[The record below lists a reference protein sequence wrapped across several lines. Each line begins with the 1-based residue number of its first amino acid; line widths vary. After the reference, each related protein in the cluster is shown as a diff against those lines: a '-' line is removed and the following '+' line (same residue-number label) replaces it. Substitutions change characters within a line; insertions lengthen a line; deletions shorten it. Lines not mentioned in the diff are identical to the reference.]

1 MWNIAIHN
9 LLQRRMRSLLTMLGV
24 AVAVQLYLT
33 MSSIMVSYELDLD
46 NQLAAMAGKVYVQ
59 RPTAESVGGE
69 EFPSP
74 SSSIESEVADQ
85 LLALDG
91 VDRESSSAILYIP
104 LSMSPAPGLPPSKL
118 ALGIEAGHE
127 DAFLGTIEVAQGAG
141 VLPDAKSVILGEAA
155 AELLSPEDRPPAGPG
170 DSIQIL
176 GQEFEVV
183 GVLGKSPNLYRG
195 MVLMDLNTAQD
206 LFNRQGN
213 VSAVILSAASIED
226 LSSIQTTIET
236 TYPDLQAA
244 GRADIV
250 AEVHA
255 RLSSVEGF
263 FAMINGTVVAVV
275 FMFVT
280 IVMFVAVM
288 ERRRDIGVLR
298 AIGARRLTIFSM
310 VASESLILS
319 LGGAILAWP
328 IWAVIGS
335 YFIGEFSSSP
345 EVIFSGW
352 MAMGLLVI
360 IVGIGASLI
369 PAWRA
374 VRIDPLE
381 ALRYE

>member
-1 MWNIAIHN
+1 MWNVAFRN
-9 LLQRRMRSLLTMLGV
+9 LLERRLRSLLTMLGV
-24 AVAVQLYLT
+24 AVAVQLFLT
-33 MSSIMVSYELDLD
+33 MSSIKVSFELDLE
-46 NQLAAMAGKVYVQ
+46 NQLTAMAGKVYVQ
-59 RPTAESVGGE
+59 RPTSEEAESE

-74 SSSIESEVADQ
+74 SSSIEEDVANE
-85 LLALDG
+85 LLKMDG
-91 VDRESSSAILYIP
+91 VDREASSAILYVP
-104 LSMSPAPGLPPSKL
+104 LTTSPAPGLPPSKL

-127 DAFLGTIEVAQGAG
+127 DAFLGGIEVEQGVG
-141 VLPDAKSVILGEAA
+141 VLTTPNAVILGNAA
-155 AELLSPEDRPPAGPG
+155 VERYSAEGQPPIGPG
-170 DSIQIL
+170 DSIEVL
-176 GQEFEVV
+176 GKELEVV

-195 MVLMDLNTAQD
+195 MVMMDLNTAQEI
-206 LFNRQGN
+206 FNRRGN
-213 VSAVILSAASIED
+213 VSAVILSAETLDSLAR
-226 LSSIQTTIET
+226 IQSTVGIN
-236 TYPDLQAA
+236 YPDLKSSGQAE
-244 GRADIV
+244 IV
-250 AEVHA
+250 AEFRE
-255 RLSSVEGF
+255 RLESVMGF
-263 FAMINGTVVAVV
+263 FNMINGSTVAVV

-298 AIGARRLTIFSM
+298 AIGARRLTIFRLI
-310 VASESLILS
+310 ASESLILS

-328 IWAVIGS
+328 LWAVIGS

-352 MAMGLLVI
+352 LEMGLLVI

>member
-1 MWNIAIHN
+1 MWNVAFHN

-33 MSSIMVSYELDLD
+33 MSSIMISFELDLE
-46 NQLAAMAGKVYVQ
+46 NQLSAMAGKVYVQ
-59 RPTAESVGGE
+59 RPTSEEAETE

-74 SSSIESEVADQ
+74 SSSIEERVANE
-85 LLALDG
+85 LLALEG
-91 VDRESSSAILYIP
+91 VNREASSAILYMP
-104 LSMSPAPGLPPSKL
+104 LTTSPAPGLPPSKL
-118 ALGIEAGHE
+118 AMGIEAGHE
-127 DAFLGTIEVAQGAG
+127 DAFLGGIEVEQGVG
-141 VLPDAKSVILGEAA
+141 VLESPNAVILGSAA
-155 AELLSPEDRPPAGPG
+155 AESYSSENQLPVGPG
-170 DSIQIL
+170 DSILVL
-176 GQEFEVV
+176 GQEFAVV
-183 GVLGKSPNLYRG
+183 GVLGKSPNLFRG
-195 MVLMDLNTAQD
+195 MVMMDLQTAQD

-213 VSAVILSAASIED
+213 VSAVILHASAIDD
-226 LSSIQTTIET
+226 LALVQTAVEMN
-236 TYPDLQAA
+236 YPDLKAS

-250 AEVHA
+250 AEFRA
-255 RLSSVEGF
+255 RLDSMEGF
-263 FAMINGTVVAVV
+263 FDMINGTVVAVV

-298 AIGARRLTIFSM
+298 AIGARKMTIFGM

-328 IWAVIGS
+328 LWASIGS

-345 EVIFSGW
+345 DVIFSGW
-352 MAMGLLVI
+352 LDMCLLVI
-360 IVGIGASLI
+360 FVGIGASLV

-374 VRIDPLE
+374 VRVDPLE